1 MYQLIAVDM
10 DGTLLNHNKEIS
22 ERNKKAIRE
31 AKAMGK
37 TVVIATGRPL
47 IGIKRYLEALEMTT
61 EKDYVIAFNGALVQ
75 EAKSG
80 RLIAKKTLAL
90 DDYKKLYEVSK
101 TLGVHIQALSEH
113 HVMTP
118 IANQYTD
125 VEANIN
131 LIETEVIPVEEVS
144 ETMTIVKVMFVDAP
158 EKLDAA
164 VQSLPEWVKETYT
177 IVRSADIFLEFLDK
191 SVDKGA
197 GVAALAKELG
207 LSANEVICVGDAG
220 NDLAMIQYAGLGV
233 AMANAFDEVKE
244 AADYMT
250 SSNEEDGVAEVIE
263 KFMLESC

>member
-10 DGTLLNHNKEIS
+10 DGTLLNHQKEIS
-22 ERNKKAIRE
+22 ERNKKAIKE
-31 AKAMGK
+31 AKAIGK

-47 IGIKRYLEALEMTT
+47 IGIKRYLEDLEMNGDN
-61 EKDYVIAFNGALVQ
+61 DYVIAFNGALVQ

-80 RLIAKKTLAL
+80 RLIAKKTLSLA
-90 DDYKKLYEVSK
+90 DYKKLYAVSLE
-101 TLGVHIQALSEH
+101 LGVHIQALSEH

-118 IANQYTD
+118 VANPYTD

-131 LIETEVIPVEEVS
+131 LIETEVVAVSEVS

-158 EKLDAA
+158 DKLDAA
-164 VQSLPEWVKETYT
+164 VDALPEWVKEAYT
-177 IVRSADIFLEFLDK
+177 IVRSSDIFLEFLDK
-191 SVDKGA
+191 TVDKGA
-197 GVAALAKELG
+197 GVAALAQELG
-207 LSANEVICVGDAG
+207 LAAEEVICVGDAG

-233 AMANAFDEVKE
+233 AMANAFEEVKL

-263 KFMLESC
+263 KFMLASC